1 VFNPLT
7 ANILRNEELP
17 DDSRRRMTR
26 QRLGA
31 VFALASALAVG
42 VATTA
47 APQTAEAVTNL
58 DGQWTVVHGGTGQL
72 SLNADG
78 TYTSTCQVTPGYAD
92 AFCPAPTGTFER
104 NTLGSSFVNFHGAD
118 SSITSYRFSGDVY
131 NPDTITSTFAST
143 TYSPLVMKK
152 GSEFVCT
159 NWGDNGYRMKG
170 SPLVYLDS
178 TGTILYATGSHDLLG
193 PATADTQVY
202 LAETASNYF
211 QSGGCADFAP
221 TPVPTP
227 VTHHIGDLDNA
238 TTAPS
243 SLRKWQPTVVATV
256 LDSTG
261 KAVAAATVSG
271 TFSHHTGTLTCTTA
285 ADGTCTLGNFSL
297 NGSTSTTVF
306 TVTGVEKPSS
316 TYAPKANSD
325 PDGDSNGTSITV
337 MRP

>member
-1 VFNPLT
+1 MFNPATTRGL
-7 ANILRNEELP
+7 IEEESL
-17 DDSRRRMTR
+17 DGSRHRMTVKH
-26 QRLGA
+26 LAA
-31 VFALASALAVG
+31 VLALASALAVG
-42 VATTA
+42 FATIA
-47 APQTAEAVTNL
+47 APHSALAMTNL
-58 DGQWTVVHGGTGQL
+58 DGQWTVAHGGTGQL

-104 NTLGSSFVNFHGAD
+104 NTLGSSVVNFHGVDGSTA
-118 SSITSYRFSGDVY
+118 SYRFSGDVY

-193 PATADTQVY
+193 PATADTQVSV
-202 LAETASNYF
+202 AETAPNYF
-211 QSGGCADFAP
+211 QSGTCADFVSMP
-221 TPVPTP
+221 TPA
-227 VTHHIGDLDNA
+227 THHIGDLDNA

-243 SLRKWQPTVVATV
+243 TLRKWQPQVSATV

-261 KAVAAATVSG
+261 VALAGAIVSG
-271 TFSHHTGTLTCTTA
+271 KFSHNTQTLTCTTA
-285 ADGTCTLGNFSL
+285 ANGTCTLGNFSL
-297 NGSTSTTVF
+297 SWSTTSTVF
-306 TVTGVEKPSS
+306 TVTNVVKPSS
-316 TYAPKANSD
+316 TYAAKSNSD
-325 PDGDSNGTSITV
+325 PDGDSNGTTITV
-337 MRP
+337 KRP